1 MYSPPPP
8 PSPPQAPHSPTFF
21 FFFCFFIE
29 ERLPYRIW
37 RFNLKYPD
45 GIRDLVWETKRRRNE
60 GGRKTE
66 KKKRRRRNSIRGWN
80 KKEKGKS
87 SKEKEKKK
95 KQEKSIARTIHA
107 CITDFVVLLFS
118 LVIHIYIYIL
128 RKMLQVSFSR
138 CQFEKKEM
146 LLVSRRIYLRWLI
159 LNTIEKLRRNDKL
172 R

>member
-8 PSPPQAPHSPTFF
+8 PSPPQAPHPPTFF

-95 KQEKSIARTIHA
+95 AREIDSADNSRLHHWFCRSSFLTCH
-107 CITDFVVLLFS
+107 S
-118 LVIHIYIYIL
+118 YIYIL